1 MNTIRILMVDDHRMF
16 LQSLRTL
23 LEMEPGIE
31 VVGECTRA
39 EEALAAVTQTQPDV
53 VLMDLNMPDVNG
65 MELTR
70 RILADRP
77 STAIIIL
84 TMEHADARVFQAIK
98 SGARGYILKDSEAV
112 DVVRTIRAVVRGES
126 VVDPALTSRVFNEFQ
141 RMMTRPA
148 QPDRRLLTDREI
160 ELLRLIVAGYSNKEI
175 GAALSFSEKTI
186 KNYISTILHKLQLS
200 DRTQAA
206 VYAIQNGLVDPPATN
221 PPQSPGSS
229 HNTL

>member
-39 EEALAAVTQTQPDV
+39 DEALAAVAQTEPDV
-53 VLMDLNMPDVNG
+53 VLMDLNMPDANG
-65 MELTR
+65 IELTR
-70 RILADRP
+70 RILVDRP

-206 VYAIQNGLVDPPATN
+206 VYAIQNGLVDPPAAN
-221 PPQSPGSS
+221 PPQTGGSS